1 MAKLDSTIEIA
12 ASPADV
18 FVFFVPQRM
27 AYWYGK
33 EMDGEIDVHC
43 GAPEFCLSQAVRITG
58 KLGKKEVAHTAVI
71 TRYEWGRLLEWRFE
85 DSYGVRGL
93 ERWEIQ
99 AANGPGS
106 GTHVHMRSEYELP
119 GKLGRA
125 VDWVFTRHAV
135 ARRNYEYLAR
145 LKKLA
150 ERA

>member
-58 KLGKKEVAHTAVI
+58 KLGKKEVAHTAVTVSYTHLDVYKRQVLPTAAVTELPVPAVSCWI
-71 TRYEWGRLLEWRFE
+71 APSLRPLQSPGAARLLASPRAPP
-85 DSYGVRGL
+85 
-93 ERWEIQ
+93 
-99 AANGPGS
+99 AA
-106 GTHVHMRSEYELP
+106 
-119 GKLGRA
+119 
-125 VDWVFTRHAV
+125 
-135 ARRNYEYLAR
+135 
-145 LKKLA
+145 
-150 ERA
+150 